1 MFLTEPSMKHLPAPE
16 VVSSYFDE
24 AFTPLLG
31 AMELHWPDEPE
42 RSRATL
48 WQLPEGVR
56 LIDTLPR
63 WFGVR
68 ILRTADDA
76 YEVCLLWNHTALRWS
91 NVRREDVL
99 ETSLRPVLASL
110 GTELAHLL
118 DQPVL
123 VPLKLAA

>member
-1 MFLTEPSMKHLPAPE
+1 MKHLPEPE
-16 VVSSYFDE
+16 VVSSYFEE

-31 AMELHWPDEPE
+31 AMELRWPDEPE
-42 RSRATL
+42 RNRATL
-48 WQLPEGVR
+48 WHLPEGVR

-68 ILRTADDA
+68 ILRTDEDA
-76 YEVCLLWNHTALRWS
+76 YEVCLLWNHVALRWT
-91 NVRREDVL
+91 NVCRADVL
-99 ETSLRPVLASL
+99 QSSLQPILASL
-110 GTELAHLL
+110 GTDLAHLL

>member
-1 MFLTEPSMKHLPAPE
+1 MKHLPAPE

-42 RSRATL
+42 LSRASL
-48 WQLPEGVR
+48 WQLPTGVR

-68 ILRTADDA
+68 ILRTNDDV
-76 YEVCLLWNHTALRWS
+76 YEVCLLWNHVALRWTDA
-91 NVRREDVL
+91 RRADL
-99 ETSLRPVLASL
+99 LQSSLQPILASL
-110 GTELAHLL
+110 GTDLAHLL

>member
-1 MFLTEPSMKHLPAPE
+1 MKHLPAPE

-31 AMELHWPDEPE
+31 AMELCWPDEPDPT
-42 RSRATL
+42 RATL
-48 WQLPEGVR
+48 WHLPEGVR
-56 LIDTLPR
+56 LVDTLPR

-68 ILRTADDA
+68 ILRTNDDT
-76 YEVCLLWNHTALRWS
+76 YDVCLLWNHVALRWTEACRADLLAS
-91 NVRREDVL
+91 
-99 ETSLRPVLASL
+99 SLQPILASL
-110 GTELAHLL
+110 GTDLTHLL